1 MIAWLQAVA
10 VVWGVLAV
18 VVAIPYAITWV
29 ILGCPPLIACE
40 TPTTSI
46 PPQLHLLAEDEDM
59 DVGAQDRPIQD
70 RPPAGPAKGCRVY
83 APPADGRRVYWGQV
97 DRCRASALHG
107 CGGPR
112 F

>member
-18 VVAIPYAITWV
+18 VVAVPYAILWA
-29 ILGCPPLIACE
+29 IIGGDPLASPKAPPPVGYLLIE
-40 TPTTSI
+40 SG
-46 PPQLHLLAEDEDM
+46 EW
-59 DVGAQDRPIQD
+59 GAQDEPGWDRAIED

-97 DRCRASALHG
+97 DGCRASTFHG